1 LNTIKPFCWF
11 FLVKRDKGGN
21 KEFLKNGSSDTTS
34 FVASDGAQETRTP
47 FKRGKNNEIKMI
59 QRSNFLTDPNRNFY
73 KFF

>member
-21 KEFLKNGSSDTTS
+21 KEFFKNGSSDTTS

-47 FKRGKNNEIKMI
+47 FKRGRKIMK
-59 QRSNFLTDPNRNFY
+59 S
-73 KFF
+73 K

>member
-1 LNTIKPFCWF
+1 LNTIKPFCCF

-47 FKRGKNNEIKMI
+47 FKRGRKIMK
-59 QRSNFLTDPNRNFY
+59 S
-73 KFF
+73 K